1 MKIVHLVLSKDFAG
15 IEQHVD
21 ELLMNNLDIKP
32 ILICNESIADNFNKN
47 ININKVNTNNQ
58 SNKLPS

>member
-1 MKIVHLVLSKDFAG
+1 MKVVHLVLSENFAG

-32 ILICNESIADNFNKN
+32 ILICNLYTIF
-47 ININKVNTNNQ
+47 
-58 SNKLPS
+58 LLY